1 MSALGPRVES
11 ALHCGESTDRRG
23 RQSCGDSGGT
33 TPQSI
38 NPNAI
43 VTGATTRV
51 PASSTTGRTGS
62 RLAFYDGQQ
71 HTINFNELPPTAEQQ
86 VLANNAQINII
97 YCVVDCQVKTGFI
110 AVINA
115 IQGEGPGFN
124 PLWQEVHISFNPGTT
139 PHQFTSDDQILAAA
153 AAGQI
158 TLTPTTEVY
167 RCSVIGGPTPAP

>member
-1 MSALGPRVES
+1 MP
-11 ALHCGESTDRRG
+11 
-23 RQSCGDSGGT
+23 
-33 TPQSI
+33 
-38 NPNAI
+38 
-43 VTGATTRV
+43 
-51 PASSTTGRTGS
+51 
-62 RLAFYDGQQ
+62 AFYDGQLF
-71 HTINFNELPPTAEQQ
+71 TINFNELSPTAEQQ
-86 VLANNAQINII
+86 VLANNTQINII
-97 YCVVDCQVKTGFI
+97 YCVTDCQVLTGFT